1 MFENWTIK
9 KIVVVLGVS
18 LLIVATAQIF
28 LFSYTSSYILHFGMS
43 FIALF
48 IALVLFYSVNIRLK
62 KTKREK

>member
-1 MFENWTIK
+1 MFENWTMK

-28 LFSYTSSYILHFGMS
+28 LFIYTSSYILHFGMS